1 MGRSDLEKGLE
12 SALESGLEA
21 ATGEE
26 ARAGDSADPRGSS
39 Q

>member
-1 MGRSDLEKGLE
+1 MGQSDLEKGC
-12 SALESGLEA
+12 ESGLEE

-26 ARAGDSADPRGSS
+26 ARIGGVADPRGSP